1 MAADYEMIYPLS
13 EISMSKT
20 NSLAPSAPSSA
31 QRGRNNFRRPAAAA
45 TRALSL
51 ALSAVILLPGF
62 ASAAPAAGPAPQEKG
77 AAQRAPRKDASQQEA
92 ATKTAE
98 SNGEGGVYRPAQKQI
113 RALGPI
119 NVSQLAWEESLAP
132 QSAGPAEIRS
142 IDAPRGRPDSFQ
154 NMGVALPDSVK
165 TEAGR
170 AALAPPPSTHGASPG
185 PVKTFKGEFLSST
198 SIPPDTMGAVGTTH
212 VVNNTNDRVRI
223 QTRDGAEI
231 SRFTLSSFWAGVALE
246 GGAAVSAFDPK
257 VLYDRFNSRWI
268 MISSANAQTLS
279 SAALFAVSQTNDPT
293 GVWNR
298 YAVDADPT
306 ATATGGLWIDYPTI
320 GHNKNW
326 IVVHENTFGYGT
338 ITGYQ
343 RSDVYVLDKQAAYAN
358 TLSTISTFQ
367 AATSTCTAPFETKLG
382 CGFTMAPT
390 IVEDNTTAEVYLVED
405 WDSQFGQLRLS
416 RIDGTPSAPV
426 LTVGTQFPQSPNSWR
441 FNAARIGT
449 TGGYVPQRQQ
459 SANLP
464 SGTRIMANDSRMQ
477 NAVLRNGTLWC
488 AHTVML
494 AAAPTPAG
502 TAVGGAANPDIRA
515 GVQWWQINPTLTDGG
530 TGTPPLQRGRIEDPT
545 ANNCHNGSGG
555 LSTVPTCDTNT
566 EQVGQFFAFPNI
578 SVNAADDVLIG
589 YTMFS
594 SLTYPNAAYS
604 IRRSTD
610 TPNTLRDP
618 VVYRPGQ
625 ANYNLG
631 AGAAGSTARQNRW
644 GDYSASMVDPV
655 NDSDFWTVQEYA
667 GTVRDFGIG
676 LAGNWE
682 TWWSLV
688 RPSAAQPSTAGTLI
702 ISEFR
707 LRGPQGVR
715 DEFVELYNPSTTTP
729 AIVNVT
735 DNSEGWSLVYSNNG
749 TAVTSVFAVIP
760 NGTVVAPRGHLL
772 VASNPNANV
781 GFEVGCGPTTACGP
795 TLVYSLNGYP
805 GVPTVRGA
813 DSDIGYSV
821 DLADNGGIALFKS
834 SNTTTGF
841 VAANRLDSVGFAT
854 VAAGLFQEGA
864 GIPNVS
870 AATPTSQISF
880 VRDLSSGEPKD
891 TNNNATDFIFV
902 SPTQETLTATSRLGA
917 PGPVNLDGPRRRD
930 AQFKGG
936 LIDPCAAT
944 TAAPNRT
951 RDLTPVTNGAAGT
964 LSIRRRFVNNS
975 GVPVTRLR
983 FRIVDVT
990 AGTAPAGTADLRA
1003 LTSTSTGVTI
1013 SASCGGLPVTVQG
1026 TTLEEPPAQP
1036 GGGGLNSSLSAGTVT
1051 FGTPLAPGAAVNV
1064 QFVLGVQQT
1073 GNFRFFINLEA
1084 LMDGVV
1090 TGAP

>member
-1 MAADYEMIYPLS
+1 MRHTTD
-13 EISMSKT
+13 
-20 NSLAPSAPSSA
+20 LATSAPSSA
-31 QRGRNNFRRPAAAA
+31 RRARKNFRTPRTKTIRAFSFVLSAVMLLPGFALSAPAAAA
-45 TRALSL
+45 TT
-51 ALSAVILLPGF
+51 
-62 ASAAPAAGPAPQEKG
+62 PQDKG
-77 AAQRAPRKDASQQEA
+77 AAQRPTRKGAPPADAADKSDVP
-92 ATKTAE
+92 
-98 SNGEGGVYRPAQKQI
+98 NGEGGVYRPEQKQI
-113 RALGPI
+113 RSFAPI

-132 QSAGPAEIRS
+132 QAASLSEIKS
-142 IDAPRGRPDSFQ
+142 IDAPRGRPESFE
-154 NMGVALPDSVK
+154 NMGVAIPQSVK
-165 TEAGR
+165 AEAGR
-170 AALAPPPSTHGASPG
+170 APLAPAPSVHGSSPG
-185 PVKTFKGEFLSST
+185 PAKTFKGEFLSST

-212 VVNNTNDRVRI
+212 VVNTTNDRMRI
-223 QTRDGAEI
+223 QTRDGAEV
-231 SRFTLSSFWAGVALE
+231 SRFTLSSFWAGVVLE

-268 MISSANAQTLS
+268 LISSANGQTLS

-293 GVWNR
+293 GLWNR

-367 AATSTCTAPFETKLG
+367 GATSTCTAPFETKLG

-390 IVEDNTTAEVYLVED
+390 LVEDNTTEEVYLVED

-416 RIDGTPSAPV
+416 KLTGTAAAPV

-441 FNAARIGT
+441 FNASRIGPSS
-449 TGGYVPQRQQ
+449 GGYVPQRQQ

-464 SGTRIMANDSRMQ
+464 SGTRVMANDSRMQ

-494 AAAPTPAG
+494 AATPTAAG
-502 TAVGGAANPDIRA
+502 VSVGGAANPDIRS
-515 GVQWWQINPTLTDGG
+515 GIQWWEIDPTLVDGG
-530 TGTPPLQRGRIEDPT
+530 TGTPPIQRGRIDDPT
-545 ANNCHNGSGG
+545 ANNCHNGSAG
-555 LSTVPTCDTNT
+555 LSTVPTCDSTL
-566 EQVGQFFAFPNI
+566 EQVGQFYAFPNI
-578 SVNAADDVLIG
+578 SVNAAEDVLIG

-604 IRRSTD
+604 MRRAAD
-610 TPNTLRDP
+610 TPNTLRDT

-625 ANYNLG
+625 ANYNI
-631 AGAAGSTARQNRW
+631 GSGSGTTRQNRW

-682 TWWSLV
+682 TWWAVV
-688 RPSAAQPSTAGTLI
+688 RPSAPQPSTAGTLI

-729 AIVNVT
+729 VVVAVT
-735 DNSEGWSLVYSNNG
+735 DNSEGWSLVSSNDG
-749 TAVTSVFAVIP
+749 TTVTRVFAVIP
-760 NGTVVAPRGHLL
+760 SGTVIPPRGHFL
-772 VASNPNANV
+772 VANNPNAAPGV
-781 GFEVGCGPTTACGP
+781 GVDLGCGANVACGP
-795 TLVYSLNGYP
+795 TLVYSLNAYP
-805 GVPTVRGA
+805 GLPTVRGA
-813 DSDIGYSV
+813 DSDVGYSV
-821 DLADNGGIALFKS
+821 DLADNGGIALFNS

-841 VAANRLDSVGFAT
+841 VAGNRLDSVGFAGI
-854 VAAGLFQEGA
+854 AAGLFQEGT

-870 AATPTSQISF
+870 ATTPTSQISF
-880 VRDLSSGEPKD
+880 VRDLSSGDPKD
-891 TNNNATDFIFV
+891 TNNNAADFIFV
-902 SPTQETLTATSRLGA
+902 SPTQETLTVTSRLGA
-917 PGPVNLDGPRRRD
+917 PGPVNLDGPRRRE

-936 LIDPCAAT
+936 VIDPCVGVN
-944 TAAPNRT
+944 AAPNRS

-964 LSIRRRFVNNS
+964 LTIRRRYTNTS

-983 FRIVDVT
+983 FRVVDVT
-990 AGTAPAGTADLRA
+990 SGTAPAGTADLRA
-1003 LTSTSTGVTI
+1003 LSSTSNAVVI
-1013 SASCGGLPVTVQG
+1013 SAACGGLTLNVQG

-1036 GGGGLNSSLSAGTVT
+1036 GGGGLNSSLSAGSVALA
-1051 FGTPLAPGAAVNV
+1051 TPLAPGAGVNL

-1073 GNFRFFINLEA
+1073 GTFRFFINLEA
-1084 LMDGVV
+1084 LFDGVV
-1090 TGAP
+1090 TP